1 MSKDQLKI
9 VIASSNPGKIA
20 EIRLLAKQLPIEWIL
35 QSDLNIPDAEEIQK
49 TFIENAILKARHA
62 ATLSDMPALADDS
75 GLVVDAL
82 GGAPGIYSA
91 RYAGKNATA
100 EERNQKLLDEL
111 RDVPKT
117 ERTASYHCVLAL
129 VEDEND
135 PVPLIC
141 HGVWEGSILFEPR
154 GKNGFG
160 YDPIFYVPTH
170 KCSAAELSTEEKNKI
185 SHRGQVMQQLIEV
198 FGDAVIGDR

>member
-1 MSKDQLKI
+1 MKNSDQLKI
-9 VIASSNPGKIA
+9 VLASSNPGKIR
-20 EIRLLAKQLPIEWIL
+20 EIRELSKKLPIEWIP
-35 QSDLNIPDAEEIQK
+35 QSEFNIEDIEETGK

-62 ATLSDMPALADDS
+62 ATISGLPALADDS

-82 GGAPGIYSA
+82 NGAPGIYSA

-100 EERNQKLLDEL
+100 EERNQKLLDEMK
-111 RDVPKT
+111 DVDP
-117 ERTASYHCVLAL
+117 EDRAAAYHCVLAL
-129 VEDEND
+129 VETEDD

-141 HGVWEGSILFEPR
+141 HGVWEGSILFEPA

-170 KCSAAELSTEEKNKI
+170 DCSAAELSTAEKNRI

-198 FGDAVIGDR
+198 FESVEE